1 MVEPNQPEKLI
12 KVSQSFKALYEGRSL
27 IPPDLLASVV
37 SVVGAM
43 SSGKSTLMNSLIGQD
58 IFHVEEQ
65 ESGALKNATK
75 GIDIFRS
82 DDQIYLDCEGAF
94 KIKGSKVETMQM
106 AAFVSVFSDTI
117 LILVS
122 KRECHSDVSTYDK
135 FVMPLFFNRLLRTST
150 RKNNIIVVVK
160 DLKKK
165 TLNNQVELDKIRE
178 DVRNR
183 LRNEWVRA
191 MEILES
197 GFQEWTGRSLDS
209 EFNIYVEFVKFNEDE
224 DKYERTEG
232 ITQIIRSDPKS
243 QVFERLQESIDYAKT
258 NILGDIEGAKK
269 ELDDKKQE
277 FESRVKDFVISN
289 LVKTEFN
296 KEELE
301 QGIDKLYEE
310 IKTPVCDLFNDRF
323 QRVKTDCFQKYFQ
336 MAIRLRLNYVK
347 LDIQYFYFKLELCS
361 LLKTWFDKFDD
372 KKIGNIKRSFEEKLD
387 RMFGS
392 FDLPEEFKAEI
403 RYKINRKKQ
412 MFLAVFHEKLG
423 NEKFKSVVGYAII
436 LVTLPLGGGL
446 IGAAAG
452 IGIAFPDISSEAN
465 ARLQRELEELKEELK
480 NLIENIKKSKGSNVV
495 FEIDNKLKQ
504 NFSALDLENAL
515 TRS

>member
-1 MVEPNQPEKLI
+1 MVEPDQPKKLI
-12 KVSQSFKALYEGRSL
+12 KVSQSFKVLYEGRSL

-58 IFHVEEQ
+58 ILHVEEQ
-65 ESGALKNATK
+65 ESGALKNATE

-82 DDQIYLDCEGAF
+82 DDQIYLDCEG
-94 KIKGSKVETMQM
+94 ETMQM

-150 RKNNIIVVVK
+150 RKNNIVVVVK

-243 QVFERLQESIDYAKT
+243 QVFERLQKSIDYAKT

-277 FESRVKDFVISN
+277 FESRVRDFVISN

-323 QRVKTDCFQKYFQ
+323 QRIKTDYFQ
-336 MAIRLRLNYVK
+336 MAIRFRFNYLK
-347 LDIQYFYFKLELCS
+347 LDIQYFYFKLELCR
-361 LLKTWFDKFDD
+361 LLKTWFDRFYDRNLEK
-372 KKIGNIKRSFEEKLD
+372 IKRAFEEEVN
-387 RMFGS
+387 RIIRS
-392 FDLPEEFKAEI
+392 FDLPEELKADI
-403 RYKINRKKQ
+403 RNKISRKRR
-412 MFLAVFHEKLG
+412 MFLLVFHEKLTK
-423 NEKFKSVVGYAII
+423 EKI
-436 LVTLPLGGGL
+436 LFFGSLVPEIDSRLDTRLP
-446 IGAAAG
+446 
-452 IGIAFPDISSEAN
+452 D
-465 ARLQRELEELKEELK
+465 ELKELKEELT
-480 NLIENIKKSKGSNVV
+480 NLIEHIKKSKGSKLL
-495 FEIDNKLKQ
+495 FEIDNKFRQ
-504 NFSALDLENAL
+504 DFSALDLENML
-515 TRS
+515 TGS